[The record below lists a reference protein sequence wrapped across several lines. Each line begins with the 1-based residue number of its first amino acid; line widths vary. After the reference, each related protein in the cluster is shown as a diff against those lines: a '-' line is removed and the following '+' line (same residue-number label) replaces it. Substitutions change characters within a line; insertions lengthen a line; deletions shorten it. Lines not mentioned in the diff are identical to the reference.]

1 MKNMTLG
8 AKIALGFGILIV
20 ILSILGSIGVF
31 NMKKSS
37 SQTTI
42 LAGEYVPEVIMAVDL
57 RGAANRMMYE
67 MRGYGFTEEEKF
79 LENAKK
85 ELLLVEK
92 AIKTGR
98 ELEKNAKHLKKLRGQ
113 LDLASEAVTEYRDLS
128 LETAAINAK
137 IAANRKILDK
147 SAAKYMENCN
157 TFLAGQNKA
166 LKKDLQ
172 ERQDKIKLV
181 SLLVSLGSEARVS
194 NFKSQAL
201 KNYGLM
207 ENAIGKMDDTAP
219 VLGDLRQ
226 ITHTEYDIRRIND
239 IKKAA
244 KGYQESMGG
253 FLAESRK
260 GGSARKSILNK
271 YRKEMD
277 KNAGI
282 YVKNCGDFLE
292 DQQKKLTID
301 MTERNAKITIIND
314 VIDIC
319 NASRIGAFKS
329 QALRDPDIMDDA
341 IKNLGKTYALFDKL
355 MNITRLPADI
365 QKINNI
371 KEAGTAYKTAMSEF
385 LRNWNILQE
394 LGKKR
399 GAAGQKVINACK
411 TMVGAGMTA
420 TDKIATETASSLSSA
435 SAIMIAGL
443 IAAIL
448 IGIIVAVFI
457 IKNITSAITRIIEG
471 LTEGSSQVASASSQV
486 ASASQSL
493 AEGASEQAASI
504 EETSSSLEEM
514 SSMTKQNADN
524 AGQADS
530 LMKETIQVVQCAN
543 ESMADLTT
551 AMETISQASEETQ
564 KVVKTIDEIAFQ
576 TNLLAL
582 NAAVEAARA
591 GEAGAGFA
599 VVAEEVRNLALR
611 SAEAAKNTAVLIEG
625 TVKKVGSGSELVE
638 KTNAEFSK
646 VEQSSSKVG
655 ELVGEISAASNEQ
668 SQGIGQVNIAVTEMD
683 KVVQQNAASA
693 EESAS
698 ASEELNAQAE
708 QMKSIVNDLAMMVG
722 GSGKAKSETR
732 RSATHLVKAREASP
746 AKTKTNNMA
755 IPLQKAKEITPA
767 QVIPMDDD
775 DFKDF

>member
-8 AKIALGFGILIV
+8 AKIALGFGVLIV

-67 MRGYGFTEEEKF
+67 MRGYGFTEEERF

-98 ELEKNAKHLKKLRGQ
+98 ELEKNAKHLKALKGQ
-113 LDLASEAVTEYRDLS
+113 LNLATEAVVEYRDLS

-137 IAANRKILDK
+137 MAADRKTLDT
-147 SAAKYMENCN
+147 SAAEYMANCKA
-157 TFLAGQNKA
+157 FLAGQNKA
-166 LKKDLQ
+166 LEKDLH
-172 ERQDKIKLV
+172 ERQDKIKFV
-181 SLLVSLGSEARVS
+181 SLLVSLGSDARVS

-201 KNYGLM
+201 KDYGLM
-207 ENAIGKMDDTAP
+207 ENAIGKMDETAP
-219 VLGDLRQ
+219 VLGNLRQ
-226 ITHTEYDIRRIND
+226 ITRAEYDIRRIND
-239 IKKAA
+239 IEKAA
-244 KGYQESMGG
+244 KGYQKSMGG
-253 FLAESRK
+253 FFAESKK

-277 KNAGI
+277 KNAGL
-282 YVKNCGDFLE
+282 YVKSCDAFLE
-292 DQQKKLTID
+292 DQQKKLTKD
-301 MTERNAKITIIND
+301 MMERNRKITIVNKI
-314 VIDIC
+314 IDIG

-329 QALRDPDIMDDA
+329 QALRDPAIMHTSME
-341 IKNLGKTYALFDKL
+341 NLGKTDLEFSNL
-355 MNITRLPADI
+355 IEITRLPADI
-365 QKINNI
+365 KRINNT
-371 KEAGTAYKTAMSEF
+371 KEAGAAYRTAMDDF
-385 LRNWNILQE
+385 LDNWHALQE
-394 LGKKR
+394 LGEKR
-399 GAAGQKVINACK
+399 GAAGQKVIDTCK

-435 SAIMIAGL
+435 STIMIAGL
-443 IAAIL
+443 IAAIF
-448 IGIIVAVFI
+448 IGIIVAFFI
-457 IKNITSAITRIIEG
+457 IKNITSSINRIIEG

-486 ASASQSL
+486 SSASQSL

-543 ESMADLTT
+543 ESMGDLTT
-551 AMETISQASEETQ
+551 AMENISQASEETQ

-625 TVKKVGSGSELVE
+625 TVKKVGAGSELVE

-646 VEQSSSKVG
+646 VEESSSKVG

-668 SQGIGQVNIAVTEMD
+668 SQGIGQVNIAVTDMD

-708 QMKSIVNDLAMMVG
+708 QMKSIVNDLAIMVG

-732 RSATHLVKAREASP
+732 RSVTHLVGAREASS

-755 IPLQKAKEITPA
+755 IPLQKTKEITPA

-775 DFKDF
+775 DFTDF